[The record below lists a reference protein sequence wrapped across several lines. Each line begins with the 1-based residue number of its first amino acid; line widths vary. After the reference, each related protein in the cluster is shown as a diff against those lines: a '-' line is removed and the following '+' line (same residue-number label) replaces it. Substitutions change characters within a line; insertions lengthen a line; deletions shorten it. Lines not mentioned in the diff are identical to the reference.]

1 MDKGSKKNV
10 PLLPKQQLVILV
22 HGFNRSQSDMFP
34 MKHFLQDYGY
44 QAITVNLPLRFS
56 TLNRCV
62 SVFKEQ
68 LQQIMVQHR
77 DYNKIHLVGY
87 SMGGLVIRSFLA
99 CNDIPQL
106 GRCVLIATPNQGT
119 KLADISEKYLK
130 PLVLIVR
137 PLQVLTTNCLNIGQ
151 PMNQSKIEIGVI
163 AGNKNNHPLGVF
175 LTPDSDGLVEVES
188 TKYTDMSDFIIVPYG
203 HLEIHRQTAT
213 AQLVHRFLQTG
224 SFRNLNN
231 E

>member
-1 MDKGSKKNV
+1 M
-10 PLLPKQQLVILV
+10 
-22 HGFNRSQSDMFP
+22 
-34 MKHFLQDYGY
+34 
-44 QAITVNLPLRFS
+44 
-56 TLNRCV
+56 
-62 SVFKEQ
+62 FKEQ